1 MTEQT
6 QDNGKVKPD
15 LIAKIR
21 ERKGDKTSFLTIGA
35 AWTKEEDGS
44 IYIKLYGNQIIE
56 APFYLFP
63 ANRE

>member
-6 QDNGKVKPD
+6 QNNSKTKPD

-21 ERKGDKTSFLTIGA
+21 EHKGDQTNFLTIGA
-35 AWTKEEDGS
+35 AWTKEDGG
-44 IYIKLYGNQIIE
+44 IYVKLYGNQIID